1 VTRPARVVIDTD
13 AARHNLARAR
23 ALAPQQR
30 IMAIIKADGYGHG
43 LVRMASAFAAADAYG
58 VACLEEARTLRDAV
72 VERPIVLLEGP
83 FAAAEIAEIAE
94 CGFETV
100 IHCFEQIRYL
110 ESARIKKQLRVWVKI
125 DTGMHRLGF
134 PTADLAEARKRLM
147 ACSCVHPPLRVMS
160 HFASAHDPAEASV
173 DEQLSR
179 FEAETA
185 DWAGERSLAN
195 SAALLSRRDTLAEWV
210 RPGLMLYGISPFA
223 GENGVD
229 RDLRPVM
236 ELRSRLISVKQVSAG
251 ATVGYGG
258 DWRAERDTTIGIVAM
273 GYGDGYPRHAPSGTP
288 VLIKGKRAR
297 LAGRISMDMLAVDLH
312 GIDAPAVGDPVV
324 LWGPELPVEVIAEYA
339 DTAPYELL
347 CGVPALRAHY
357 QDAKESV

>member
-1 VTRPARVVIDTD
+1 MTRPARVVIDTD
-13 AARHNLARAR
+13 AARYNLARAR
-23 ALAPQQR
+23 ALAPRQR
-30 IMAIIKADGYGHG
+30 IMAIVKADAYGHG
-43 LVRMASAFAAADAYG
+43 LVRMAAAFSAADAFG
-58 VACLEEARTLRDAV
+58 VACLEEARTLRAAG
-72 VERPIVLLEGP
+72 VERPIILLEGP
-83 FAAAEIAEIAE
+83 FAAAEIEEIAAH
-94 CGFETV
+94 GFETV

-110 ESARIKKQLRVWVKI
+110 ETACLTTQLRVWVKI

-134 PTADLAEARKRLM
+134 PISAVAEARERLL
-147 ACSCVHPPLRVMS
+147 ACACVHPELRIMS
-160 HFASAHDPAEASV
+160 HFASAHELSDASV
-173 DEQLSR
+173 DAQLSN
-179 FEAETA
+179 FDTATA
-185 DWAGERSLAN
+185 DWPGERSLAN
-195 SAALLSRRDTLAEWV
+195 SAALLSRADTHADWV
-210 RPGLMLYGISPFA
+210 RPGLMLYGISPFP
-223 GENGVD
+223 GENGAD

-236 ELRSRLISVKQVSAG
+236 ELRSRLIAVKRVATG

-288 VLIKGKRAR
+288 VLVNGKRVP
-297 LAGRISMDMLAVDLH
+297 LAGRISMDMLAVDLN

-357 QDAKESV
+357 QEANAK